1 MGQNSQRIDGV
12 GFSSAL
18 GAIGFRP
25 SSGIPVISGA
35 LTCPK
40 AEWLLRRFRDK
51 ALGIVLE
58 SKCRFFRGT
67 G

>member
-1 MGQNSQRIDGV
+1 M

-25 SSGIPVISGA
+25 SSGIPVISGV